1 MSKRILSISYD
12 ISLLSTRR
20 MLLEQR
26 GYQVTSALG
35 FTKALEAC
43 SSAHYDL
50 FILGHSIPVSD
61 KLALIETF
69 RKHCNAPVVSL
80 ERPGEERVQCEF
92 HVSPDD
98 PEQLLEKVDGIL
110 KLLDTSPAPNRE
122 AGNARLN

>member
-43 SSAHYDL
+43 NSSHYDL

-61 KLALIETF
+61 KLALIKTF
-69 RKHCNAPVVSL
+69 RENCNAPVVSL

-92 HVSPDD
+92 HVSPDN
-98 PEQLLEKVDGIL
+98 PEELLEKVDGIL
-110 KLLDTSPAPNRE
+110 KLLDTSPRPSRE
-122 AGNARLN
+122 TGNARLN